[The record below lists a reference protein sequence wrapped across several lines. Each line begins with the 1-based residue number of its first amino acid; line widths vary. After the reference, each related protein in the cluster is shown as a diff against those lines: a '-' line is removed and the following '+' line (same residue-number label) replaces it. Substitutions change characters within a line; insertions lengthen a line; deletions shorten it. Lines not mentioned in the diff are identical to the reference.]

1 MERFPQANWN
11 EMQSS
16 NQTSRVV
23 YQLSQ
28 LIIRGELL
36 PGEKLAEIP
45 LAERFGVSRTPIRH
59 ALSVL
64 HREGLLIRGNSG
76 RSYVVRRFSLEEIL
90 NAIEVRSVLEG
101 LAARE
106 VAQGRKPRG
115 LLRELEALVVEG
127 GEVVE
132 EIERHGATA
141 TLTEKYFS
149 INARFHH
156 AIITGA
162 NNQALAGALENI
174 GKIPFVS
181 VGSIARYS
189 DVTDDDAET
198 ARVKVRHLL
207 LSHMQH
213 QNLLE
218 AIMDGQGAR
227 AESLM
232 REHAQIGVR
241 NLHLRDSI
249 PLELAST
256 SPRALIDELVED

>member
-1 MERFPQANWN
+1 MSPPKMERFPQANWN

-132 EIERHGATA
+132 EIERH
-141 TLTEKYFS
+141 
-149 INARFHH
+149 
-156 AIITGA
+156 
-162 NNQALAGALENI
+162 
-174 GKIPFVS
+174 
-181 VGSIARYS
+181 
-189 DVTDDDAET
+189 
-198 ARVKVRHLL
+198 
-207 LSHMQH
+207 
-213 QNLLE
+213 
-218 AIMDGQGAR
+218 
-227 AESLM
+227 
-232 REHAQIGVR
+232 
-241 NLHLRDSI
+241 
-249 PLELAST
+249 
-256 SPRALIDELVED
+256 